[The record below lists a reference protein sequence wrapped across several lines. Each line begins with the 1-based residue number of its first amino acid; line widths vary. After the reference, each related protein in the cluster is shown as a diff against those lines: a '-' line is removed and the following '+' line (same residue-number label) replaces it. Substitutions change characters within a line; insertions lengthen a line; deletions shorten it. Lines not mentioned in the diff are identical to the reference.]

1 MGWVHEHSGGWVAP
15 FAMVVGVLVLMTV
28 CAQIAARAGDSG
40 RPEPAIPAGV
50 LEGDDERAEA
60 QGGAE

>member
-28 CAQIAARAGDSG
+28 CAQIVAHAGDSG
-40 RPEPAIPAGV
+40 KPKPTIPAGV
-50 LEGDDERAEA
+50 LSGDDEQAE
-60 QGGAE
+60 QGGDQ

>member
-50 LEGDDERAEA
+50 LRGDERAE